1 MKKIFYWTSLLLVL
15 AILSGCSSSK
25 GKVTIGGKNFTE
37 QDILVELMKQTI
49 EAKTDVEVVTK
60 PFLGGTAIVSDAL
73 ERGDLDIYAEY
84 TGTALLHLLKLP
96 PESDPEKSYQIVK
109 DQYTANRQA
118 VWLKPLGFNNTYTL
132 TMRKDQAQELGIT
145 KISDLT
151 PLSPQLRL
159 GAEPEFIERPDGYPG
174 LQKMYGLN
182 FSKVSSLEAGLMY
195 AACRDGQVDVIDAF
209 ATDGRIPAFN
219 LQVLED
225 DKNFF
230 PSYQAAP
237 VVRKDTLKKYP
248 EIETALNLLA
258 GKLTDSEM
266 ARLNAQVDL
275 DKRSAKDVA
284 NTWLKEQGIV
294 K

>member
-15 AILSGCSSSK
+15 VILSGCSSSK

-109 DQYTANRQA
+109 DQYAANRQA

-145 KISDLT
+145 TISDLT

-174 LQKMYGLN
+174 LQKMYGLD
-182 FSKVSSLEAGLMY
+182 FAKVSSLEAGLMY

-219 LQVLED
+219 LLVLKD

-237 VVRKDTLKKYP
+237 VVRKDTLKKHP